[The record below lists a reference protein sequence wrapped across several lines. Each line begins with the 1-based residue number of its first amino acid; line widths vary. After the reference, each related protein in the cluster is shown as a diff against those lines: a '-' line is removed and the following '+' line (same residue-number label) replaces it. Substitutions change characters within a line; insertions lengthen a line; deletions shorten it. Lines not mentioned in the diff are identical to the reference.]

1 MRVSF
6 CNSFFARSGITHFYM
21 QSIFILLVI
30 VVYFALLM
38 LISWLTSRKGS
49 GNDAFFRANKS
60 SKWYIVAIA
69 MVGTS
74 ISGVTFVSVPGM
86 VRNLDMSYMQ
96 MVFGFFFGYLVIAYV
111 LLPLYYRLNL
121 TTIYGYLDQ
130 RYGPKSY
137 KTGAWFFLLSKIV
150 GAAARLY
157 LVAFI
162 LQTLVFDAWG
172 VPFVVTVIGII
183 LIIWLYSRKS
193 GIKTI
198 IWTDLLQG
206 VLFITAMVLIIWQV
220 ALRLDLNIG
229 GIVQTIVESPHSRIF
244 VFDDWSSTQNFF
256 KQFFSGMFITIVMTG
271 LDQDMMQK
279 NLTIR
284 KLKDAQKNVVT
295 YGLAFTP
302 INLLFLSL
310 GVLLL
315 VYAQQNGILL
325 PEISDNILPVIA
337 SEYLGEIVLGIF
349 IVGIVA
355 AAFSSAD
362 SALAALTTSFCVD
375 ILNMKPGATSEQ
387 EQKDIRTR
395 RVVHMG
401 VSAVFVLIILLIEA
415 IGSDSIIMAIYKLA
429 SYTYGP
435 LLGLYLFGLYSKVK
449 PIDKWVPYVAI
460 AAPLLCFVIE
470 MAMWNFFGYRVG
482 YELLLLN
489 GLLTGMG
496 LWLLRS
502 ASNNS

>member
-1 MRVSF
+1 
-6 CNSFFARSGITHFYM
+6 M
-21 QSIFILLVI
+21 QSAFILIVI
-30 VVYFALLM
+30 AVYFAVLM
-38 LISWLTSRKGS
+38 LVSYLTSRKGS

-60 SKWYIVAIA
+60 SKWYVVAVA
-69 MVGTS
+69 MIGTS

-86 VRNLDMSYMQ
+86 VRNLDMTYMQ

-130 RYGPKSY
+130 RYGPNSY

-183 LIIWLYSRKS
+183 LIIWLYSYKS

-198 IWTDLLQG
+198 IWTDWLQTIF
-206 VLFITAMVLIIWQV
+206 FITALVLIVWQV
-220 ALRLDLNIG
+220 ALRLDLDFG
-229 GIVQTIVESPHSRIF
+229 GMVKVIRESPHSRIF
-244 VFDDWSSTQNFF
+244 VFDDWTSTQNFF

-271 LDQDMMQK
+271 LDQDQMQK

-284 KLKDAQKNVVT
+284 TLKDAQKNVVS
-295 YGLAFTP
+295 YGFAFAP
-302 INLLFLSL
+302 INFLFLCL

-315 VYAQQNGILL
+315 IFAEQNAIAL
-325 PEISDNILPVIA
+325 PAISDNILPVIA
-337 SEYLGEIVLGIF
+337 SEHLGSLVLGIF
-349 IVGIVA
+349 VVGIVA

-362 SALAALTTSFCVD
+362 SALTALTTSFCVD
-375 ILNMKPGATSEQ
+375 ILHMKAVSQTKEK
-387 EQKDIRTR
+387 ERKDILTR
-395 RVVHMG
+395 RIVHVVI
-401 VSAVFVLIILLIEA
+401 SAVFVLIILLIEA
-415 IGSDSIIMAIYKLA
+415 IGSDSIINAIYKLA

-435 LLGLYLFGLYSKVK
+435 LLGLYFFGLYTKVK
-449 PIDKWVPYVAI
+449 PVDKFVPWVAI
-460 AAPLLCFVIE
+460 AAPVLCFVTE
-470 MAMWNFFGYRVG
+470 LGMKQWFGYQVG

-489 GLLTGMG
+489 GFITGLG
-496 LWLLRS
+496 LWAIRLRRY
-502 ASNNS
+502 